1 MPASVDFDRVTIT
14 SPEVH
19 ADARLHLSF
28 HRTLRVPD
36 DGSTYDLP
44 PSLGTFPLR
53 TGGSSS
59 IIDADRPLTLP
70 MWQAEA
76 CWIDFS
82 GTYPYLVTV
91 GSGAINAVTGGEWS
105 PVPDFAAEDYFE
117 VPEQPWLDG
126 FNVGEGEVRQFVA
139 MPLGSGITVEEQV
152 SDSPAA
158 GGINIA
164 AYPLKASKWEEM
176 RPTYEHTG
184 VDFCAPVLC
193 ASPPPMGLA
202 GGGSIRQSIKTP
214 VRVQDDWDLEHG
226 SHFHVNITNSAVWQQ
241 LTGQRPPTL
250 PPTAAEYARHGLPW
264 FVWYDDATAARHGS
278 EVLKG
283 TLSASD
289 FGALPDNDSFD
300 KPEPHVV
307 GPVA

>member
-1 MPASVDFDRVTIT
+1 MPATIDVDGVTIT
-14 SPEVH
+14 SPDVH
-19 ADARLHLSF
+19 ADAQLSVSF

-53 TGGSSS
+53 GDGSSRL
-59 IIDADRPLTLP
+59 IDADTHASLP

-82 GTYPYLVTV
+82 GRYPYLVTI
-91 GSGAINAVTGGEWS
+91 GSGAINAVTGGQWS
-105 PVPDFAAEDYFE
+105 PVPDFAVEDYFE

-139 MPLGSGITVEEQV
+139 MPLGRGIAVEEQL
-152 SDSPAA
+152 SSASA
-158 GGINIA
+158 TGGINVA

-176 RPTYEHTG
+176 RPSYEYAG
-184 VDFCAPVLC
+184 EDFCALVVC

-214 VRVQDDWDLEHG
+214 VRAQDDWDLEHG
-226 SHFHVNITNSAVWQQ
+226 VHFRVNITNSDAWEQ
-241 LTGQRPPTL
+241 LTGERPPTL
-250 PPTAAEYARHGLPW
+250 PPTAAEYARRGLPW
-264 FVWYDDATAARHGS
+264 FTWYDDATAPRRGS
-278 EVLKG
+278 EALKG
-283 TLSASD
+283 TSSVSD
-289 FGALPDNDSFD
+289 FGGLLDNDSFA
-300 KPEPHVV
+300 KPEPHVI
-307 GPVA
+307 GPKV